1 MDNKDLYKCE
11 YPNHNNNI
19 NDSII
24 LNYCYDCKKIICLK
38 CLNYLCINKHKVDSL
53 ENAFKKAKEELNG
66 KAFMTN
72 RKITNMKLKN
82 GEEFVNKKIK
92 SFVEMC
98 NKLSILYKNKFN
110 EYSKNY
116 VELKNQQNRLKE
128 NIEEN
133 PLVLIN
139 LYKNNNENINKIKK
153 MYDDLI
159 LKTKF
164 INYIHHK
171 TANLLINNSI
181 YYNERFTISFISS
194 ETQKQCS
201 PKENKENK
209 LNEKNKKILDLNNNE
224 NELKN
229 DSQIEKQSQYSNKNH
244 LFVCL
249 NNKTKRNEEKSSS
262 IDNIFESQTYKKPKI
277 QNPIPENTINSN
289 NIINNDKKSFECNVQ
304 PVQKN
309 KEPNEKNN
317 KIINININRNTNFLN
332 NNKIANIKCI
342 FGLQNIPLKLVVF
355 SLKPNS
361 FSEIEYIEE
370 KNYIFQKCDILS
382 HFPYKNSCLLNI
394 NNNEAIIVGGEDINN
409 NGSPGN
415 KFCYK
420 INFITDIINKGKI
433 ICTKMESTIYEHQS
447 HSLLYS
453 KLHKTIFA
461 LSGSKQRGCEFSKI
475 NDNGEIN
482 KWEPLLLLK
491 GPRENCLSFLFNEQ
505 YIFLVGGNG
514 NQSININYD
523 KLDISTLYE
532 KRAISWDSLDI
543 SINDINKNLFE
554 FNELGVFIHNNNLFV
569 LGGCN
574 LNDENENRIKAWKIS
589 FGEFSRYKLFDNIES
604 INLSYFEK
612 NKSELP
618 FLKNSF
624 INTKNDYCFLTCDG
638 ICKRIPKTML
648 KI

>member
-1 MDNKDLYKCE
+1 MEYKDLYKCE
-11 YPNHNNNI
+11 YPNHDNNI
-19 NDSII
+19 NDSGI

-38 CLNYLCINKHKVDSL
+38 CLNYLCINKHKIDSL

-66 KAFMTN
+66 KEFMTN

-82 GEEFVNKKIK
+82 GQEFVNKKIK
-92 SFVEMC
+92 SFFDMC
-98 NKLSILYKNKFN
+98 NNLSILYKNKFN

-116 VELKNQQNRLKE
+116 EELKCQQNKLKE
-128 NIEEN
+128 NIEQN

-139 LYKNNNENINKIKK
+139 LYKNNNENLDKVKK

-164 INYIHHK
+164 INYIDHK
-171 TANLLINNSI
+171 VANLLKNNSI
-181 YYNERFTISFISS
+181 YYNERFTISVISS
-194 ETQKQCS
+194 KIQKECS

-209 LNEKNKKILDLNNNE
+209 LYEKNGKIE
-224 NELKN
+224 NGLKN
-229 DSQIEKQSQYSNKNH
+229 DGNFNNNKKSQYSNKNH

-249 NNKTKRNEEKSSS
+249 NIKTKRNEDKNESTDNS
-262 IDNIFESQTYKKPKI
+262 IESQNYKKPKI
-277 QNPIPENTINSN
+277 QKTNPENIINSSTTINS
-289 NIINNDKKSFECNVQ
+289 DKKSFECNVQ
-304 PVQKN
+304 PIQKN
-309 KEPNEKNN
+309 KESNEKNN
-317 KIINININRNTNFLN
+317 KIINININRSSNFLN
-332 NNKIANIKCI
+332 NIKLTNIKYI
-342 FGLQNIPLKLVVF
+342 FGLQNNPLKLVVF
-355 SLKPNS
+355 ELKPNS
-361 FSEIEYIEE
+361 SSEIEFIEE
-370 KNYIFQKCDILS
+370 KNYIFQKCDNLS
-382 HFPYKNSCLLNI
+382 HFPYKNCRLINI
-394 NNNEAIIVGGEDINN
+394 NNNEAIIAGGEDINN

-420 INFITDIINKGKI
+420 INYINDINNKGKI

-453 KLHKTIFA
+453 KLYKTIFA
-461 LSGSKQRGCEFSKI
+461 LSGSQQRGCEFSQI
-475 NDNGEIN
+475 NDNGEIS

-514 NQSININYD
+514 NQNININYD
-523 KLDISTLYE
+523 KLDISMLCE

-543 SINDINKNLFE
+543 AINDINKNLFE
-554 FNELGVFIHNNNLFV
+554 SKELGVFIHNNNLFI

-574 LNDENENRIKAWKIS
+574 LNDENEKEIKAWKIS
-589 FGEFSRYKLFDNIES
+589 FGEFSRYKLFDNIEN

-618 FLKNSF
+618 FLKDCF
-624 INTKNDYCFLTCDG
+624 INTKNEYCYIAVEG
-638 ICKRIPKTML
+638 ICKKIPKTKL
-648 KI
+648 NI